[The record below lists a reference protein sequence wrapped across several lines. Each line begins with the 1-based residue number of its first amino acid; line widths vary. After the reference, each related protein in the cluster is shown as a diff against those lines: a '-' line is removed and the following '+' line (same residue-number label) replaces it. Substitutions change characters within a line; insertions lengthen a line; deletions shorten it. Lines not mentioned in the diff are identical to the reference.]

1 MYAFY
6 RQHICAVVL
15 YVYMFR
21 IDVTPK
27 YADKIAMTAKEMS
40 TRADI
45 QRRGTILAWIVI
57 MSVYDADTI
66 AEVKLL
72 ISPFLR

>member
-1 MYAFY
+1 
-6 RQHICAVVL
+6 
-15 YVYMFR
+15 MFR
-21 IDVTPK
+21 IDATPN
-27 YADKIAMTAKEMS
+27 YADKIAITAKEMS

-45 QRRGTILAWIVI
+45 QRRGSIFDMDRNL
-57 MSVYDADTI
+57 SVYGGDTI